1 MNEREEK
8 LIKLEQELAELGVN
22 TFVYNPRIEELV
34 DEIFQL
40 KQEMEKSQ
48 EE

>member
-8 LIKLEQELAELGVN
+8 LIKLEQELAELSVN

-34 DEIFQL
+34 DEILQL
-40 KQEMEKSQ
+40 KQEMGKSQ